1 MTMMITRRSA
11 IAASLAAAVSP
22 LVSYAASGGLKPR
35 LRPALCAYSF
45 RTQLQSKEL
54 KYEDL
59 IRIAAENDLDGVD
72 LTVYWFPN
80 TENSFLLPLKRTA
93 YRAGIEIYS
102 ISVRTELTKPAGAAR
117 DAGTA
122 ELKKW
127 IDVAA
132 KLGAGHIRVFGGAVP
147 KDSTEADA
155 AKWVAE
161 MLAPAAE
168 YAGQAGIILGLEN
181 HGGITDKAENIV
193 KIVKQVN
200 SPWVGI
206 NLDTANF
213 RTRIYEQI
221 EMIAPHAVNV
231 QVKAMVRDEN
241 GPAPSDWNRVAKM
254 LVANNYRGYLAL
266 EYEERESALTATPAL
281 FKKLRE
287 VCQKHSAVAAS

>member
-1 MTMMITRRSA
+1 MITRRSLL
-11 IAASLAAAVSP
+11 ASAAAAP
-22 LVSYAASGGLKPR
+22 LSLSAALKPR

-45 RTQLQSKEL
+45 REDLQKGTL

-59 IRIAAENDLDGVD
+59 IRISAENDLDGID
-72 LTVYWFPN
+72 MTVYWFPN
-80 TENSFLLPLKRTA
+80 TENSFLIPLKRAA
-93 YRAGIEIYS
+93 YKAGIEIYS
-102 ISVRTELTKPAGAAR
+102 ISIRTELTKPAGPAR
-117 DAGTA
+117 VEQTA
-122 ELKKW
+122 NLKKW

-161 MLAPAAE
+161 ILSPAAE
-168 YAGQAGIILGLEN
+168 YAGQHGVILGLEN
-181 HGGITDKAENIV
+181 HGGITDKAENIIQ
-193 KIVKQVN
+193 IVKQVN

-231 QVKAMVRDEN
+231 QVKAMVRDEK
-241 GPAPSDWNRVAKM
+241 GPAPSDWDRVAGM

-266 EYEERESALTATPAL
+266 EYEEKAPALTATPAL
-281 FKKLRE
+281 LKKLRA
-287 VCQKHSAVAAS
+287 VCATYS